1 MALVGDR
8 ERERT
13 ASALRR
19 HYLEGRLSE
28 DELDERMEATLR
40 ARTRFD
46 LVLAARSL
54 PRYPP
59 VQELVASTSH
69 AVSRAFTAVLLA
81 GLWLLG
87 SFVLVIAFA
96 ATALLGDVSS
106 EATLGFPLAWL
117 GMTWLVWRHWRHGA
131 RS

>member
-1 MALVGDR
+1 MALVGER

-13 ASALRR
+13 AAALRR
-19 HYLEGRLSE
+19 HYLDGRLSE
-28 DELDERMEATLR
+28 DELDERMEAALR

-59 VQELVASTSH
+59 VQELVASSTH

-81 GLWLLG
+81 SVWIVA
-87 SFVLVIAFA
+87 SFVLLSAFA
-96 ATALLGDVSS
+96 ATALFGDVSG
-106 EATLGFPLAWL
+106 EAALAFPLAWL
-117 GMTWLVWRHWRHGA
+117 GMTWLMWRHWRHGA
-131 RS
+131 RP